1 MPKPDYINHSR
12 QRAHGPIELFGTKWV
27 MFGGHRPISRLARR
41 VAHPY
46 AAHEEMTEGLS
57 EAERDAVFRGN
68 AARWFWG
75 GRDRKKVRVPE
86 SA

>member
-1 MPKPDYINHSR
+1 MET
-12 QRAHGPIELFGTKWV
+12 AIELFGTKRV

>member
-1 MPKPDYINHSR
+1 MET
-12 QRAHGPIELFGTKWV
+12 AIELFGTKRV

-41 VAHPY
+41 MARPY
-46 AAHEEMTEGLS
+46 EVYVEMTVGRS